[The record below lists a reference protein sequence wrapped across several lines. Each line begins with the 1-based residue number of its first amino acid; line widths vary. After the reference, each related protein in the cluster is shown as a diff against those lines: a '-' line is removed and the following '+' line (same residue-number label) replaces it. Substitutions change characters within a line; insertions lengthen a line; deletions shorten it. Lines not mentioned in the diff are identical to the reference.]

1 MGLIAD
7 AVVPEPLLEACAL
20 RLSSLRAG
28 MQGKGIE
35 ALHVTNSVDV
45 VWLTG
50 THGHDTSA
58 LVLPDALVLI
68 SDRRYEEYLA
78 PWEASGRFKVELAPR
93 TGQLEI
99 ILRTLGAASI
109 ATLGIQAGH
118 VTLARQR
125 ALASG
130 LEGIELEPV
139 EGLIEELRQPKD
151 PLEIDACSRAIDIQ
165 HQALEATL
173 AAMEP
178 GWTEGRFA
186 ARLIEHMRSRGAEC
200 EAFEPII
207 GSGPNSSV
215 IHHVPSDKV
224 IEPGIL
230 LVDWG
235 ARVEGR
241 NSDLTRTLFLGE
253 APAALVALF
262 QIVQEAH
269 DAAVAAC
276 GPCTSTVDV
285 DAAARDII
293 DAAGHG
299 DAFPHGVGHGLGL
312 DVHESP
318 FMGRAGGVTTL
329 QPGMIVTV
337 EPGIYLPG
345 VGGVRI
351 ENDILIT
358 EDGHRNLSY
367 DVPWS
372 LDWATRPWP
381 ESQGSGS

>member
-125 ALASG
+125 ALFA
-130 LEGIELEPV
+130 
-139 EGLIEELRQPKD
+139 
-151 PLEIDACSRAIDIQ
+151 ACSAGDLSSYEDLEDVDPKRVPCRVFVDGCSTWTQLPFSACNEHGAPATVGEALGPCVRRALSINDVRR
-165 HQALEATL
+165 ATAVCHGVEL
-173 AAMEP
+173 P
-178 GWTEGRFA
+178 WD
-186 ARLIEHMRSRGAEC
+186 C
-200 EAFEPII
+200 
-207 GSGPNSSV
+207 V
-215 IHHVPSDKV
+215 
-224 IEPGIL
+224 
-230 LVDWG
+230 LVDAWRALRCG
-235 ARVEGR
+235 
-241 NSDLTRTLFLGE
+241 DHFLY
-253 APAALVALF
+253 VA
-262 QIVQEAH
+262 V
-269 DAAVAAC
+269 
-276 GPCTSTVDV
+276 
-285 DAAARDII
+285 R
-293 DAAGHG
+293 
-299 DAFPHGVGHGLGL
+299 
-312 DVHESP
+312 
-318 FMGRAGGVTTL
+318 L
-329 QPGMIVTV
+329 Q
-337 EPGIYLPG
+337 
-345 VGGVRI
+345 
-351 ENDILIT
+351 
-358 EDGHRNLSY
+358 
-367 DVPWS
+367 
-372 LDWATRPWP
+372 A
-381 ESQGSGS
+381 